1 MTKLMTPHKYTTMPY
16 RNPRSIGYRRRNHE
30 RFVVTTV
37 KPQQLPTLMVVSPK
51 AALSPQD
58 ALAKLERIGRQF
70 QRRQARTWRTEAAQ
84 LLDDYR
90 SGRMFPHPL

>member
-1 MTKLMTPHKYTTMPY
+1 MTY

-30 RFVVTTV
+30 RFVVTV
-37 KPQQLPTLMVVSPK
+37 KPQQLPTLVVVSPK
-51 AALSPQD
+51 AALSPLD

>member
-1 MTKLMTPHKYTTMPY
+1 MMPHKYTAMPY

-30 RFVVTTV
+30 RFVVTV
-37 KPQQLPTLMVVSPK
+37 KPQQPLLAHLVVVSPK
-51 AALSPQD
+51 AALSPLD

-84 LLDDYR
+84 LLNDYR

>member
-1 MTKLMTPHKYTTMPY
+1 MPY
-16 RNPRSIGYRRRNHE
+16 KNPHSIGYRRRNHE
-30 RFVVTTV
+30 RFVVTV
-37 KPQQLPTLMVVSPK
+37 KPQAPTLVVVSPK
-51 AALSPQD
+51 AALSPLD

-84 LLDDYR
+84 LLEDYR

>member
-1 MTKLMTPHKYTTMPY
+1 MPY

-30 RFVVTTV
+30 RFVVTV
-37 KPQQLPTLMVVSPK
+37 KPQQLPALVVVSPK
-51 AALSPQD
+51 AALSPLD